1 MSKSYIKRKCCK
13 NLFLFTL
20 APQIIF
26 KHVFEIKTSFSDAR
40 DEPRL
45 TIKHSFPRT
54 KNIGMS
60 ENKTKKGS
68 ACPPTVC
75 YIHMIPA
82 RGPQTVCLMQ
92 SLFCNHS
99 AIFALQSFA
108 MQSLLFCNLCYAI
121 VAMQSL
127 LCNLC
132 YAIFAMQSL
141 LCNLCYAI
149 FVMQPLLCN
158 LCYAIFA
165 FLCFLHSDC
174 KKHYK
179 TCAFCNSLLKM
190 LKNHW
195 FSLVF
200 GTQIAKNITLSQQN
214 TLIATC

>member
-1 MSKSYIKRKCCK
+1 MVYVPWFPVPLKC
-13 NLFLFTL
+13 
-20 APQIIF
+20 
-26 KHVFEIKTSFSDAR
+26 
-40 DEPRL
+40 
-45 TIKHSFPRT
+45 FPT
-54 KNIGMS
+54 YEHIS
-60 ENKTKKGS
+60 
-68 ACPPTVC
+68 
-75 YIHMIPA
+75 IHIYMIPA

-149 FVMQPLLCN
+149 F
-158 LCYAIFA
+158 A
-165 FLCFLHSDC
+165 FLCFLSSDC

-179 TCAFCNSLLKM
+179 TCAFCNILLKM

-200 GTQIAKNITLSQQN
+200 ASRVLENLIKPVLFAIFCWKCWKTIGFPWFLHPECSKTL
-214 TLIATC
+214 

>member
-1 MSKSYIKRKCCK
+1 MLGNETYRRLQGPKMGMYVGFSSDMWSPLPRVAVACLILEKLDCIRETVHVNVIIKVG
-13 NLFLFTL
+13 L
-20 APQIIF
+20 IIS
-26 KHVFEIKTSFSDAR
+26 EQSDACGTQMEHDASSISVSTAVR
-40 DEPRL
+40 RF
-45 TIKHSFPRT
+45 IS
-54 KNIGMS
+54 I
-60 ENKTKKGS
+60 
-68 ACPPTVC
+68 
-75 YIHMIPA
+75 YMIPA

-149 FVMQPLLCN
+149 F
-158 LCYAIFA
+158 A
-165 FLCFLHSDC
+165 FLCFLSSDC

-179 TCAFCNSLLKM
+179 TCTFCNILLKT
-190 LKNHW
+190 LKNCW
-195 FSLVF
+195 LSFVF
-200 GTQIAKNITLSQQN
+200 
-214 TLIATC
+214 